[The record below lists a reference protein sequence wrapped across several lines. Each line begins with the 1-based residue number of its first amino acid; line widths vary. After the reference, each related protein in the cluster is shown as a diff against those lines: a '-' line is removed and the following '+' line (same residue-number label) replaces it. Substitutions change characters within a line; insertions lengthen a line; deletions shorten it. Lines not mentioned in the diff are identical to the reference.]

1 MKFLFPGFLFA
12 LSSVAIPVIIHLF
25 NFRKFK
31 KVYFSNVAFLK
42 EIQHQTS
49 SSRNLKNLLL
59 LSLRILALVFLVLA
73 FAQPYIP
80 DQNSQNNA
88 FKPQVVSIY
97 IDNSYSMETL
107 NKEGTL
113 LDEAK
118 RRTKEIASAYGPNT
132 KFQLLTNDFE
142 GKHQRFV
149 SSEDFIEAVEGV
161 KVSALNRT
169 FDEVITRQKDIYTG
183 EPNAEKTSY
192 IISDFQK
199 NFLNTSNTKPDSGVN
214 LRLVLLKANELANIS
229 VDSVWFTSP
238 VHRVNETER
247 LVVQLKNNSDK
258 RAENIP
264 FKVSIDGR
272 PKGLGSLTIEAR
284 ATGKDTISFSGLTSG
299 WKRGEVSIT
308 DYPVIFDDRFY
319 FTFNVRRQMPVLAI
333 NEQSQSQYINALY
346 SAEPFFNFKNT
357 SSGNINYA
365 ELSAYP
371 LIILTGTNTISA
383 ALASQFK
390 TYVQNGGNLMVFP
403 SLDENLTGLTALTQA
418 LGTDLPRGII
428 TQETKVSSINLQH
441 AIFKGVFSKVP
452 NKMDLPVA
460 KKLVQYSNSSRVRKQ
475 QILQTPGGGGFLS
488 QFSIGKGK
496 VYLSAVSLNEE
507 SSNFVRH
514 SVFVPI
520 MYQSAFLSL
529 RDNRLFYT
537 LGKDQYL
544 EINKVTLSANQ
555 TLKLKK
561 DNFEAIP
568 DVRSS
573 ESGTRLFISDQIKE
587 NGVFNLLK
595 GDSVLSAVSFNDNRL
610 ESDLSYLDKTDLS
623 KKFPQKGVEI
633 FNPGKGSI
641 QNAVK
646 AVNNG
651 IQLWKLCLILALVF
665 LAAEVL
671 LVRLYKTR
679 ESKLKI

>member
-1 MKFLFPGFLFA
+1 M
-12 LSSVAIPVIIHLF
+12 
-25 NFRKFK
+25 
-31 KVYFSNVAFLK
+31 
-42 EIQHQTS
+42 
-49 SSRNLKNLLL
+49 
-59 LSLRILALVFLVLA
+59 ALVFLVLA

-80 DQNSQNNA
+80 DKRSSNTSQR
-88 FKPQVVSIY
+88 PQAVSVY

-118 RRTKEIASAYGPNT
+118 RRSKEIASAYGPNT

-149 SSEDFIEAVEGV
+149 STDDFVEAVEGV
-161 KVSALNRT
+161 KISALNRT
-169 FDEVITRQKDIYTG
+169 IDQVITRQNDIYSG
-183 EPNAEKTSY
+183 EASVEKTSY
-192 IISDFQK
+192 LISDFQK
-199 NFLNTSNTKPDSGVN
+199 NFLSSSNIKPDSSAN
-214 LRLVLLKANELANIS
+214 LRLVLLKANALANIS
-229 VDSVWFTSP
+229 VDSLWFTSP
-238 VHRVNETER
+238 VHRMNDTER

-258 RAENIP
+258 PAENIP
-264 FKVSIDGR
+264 FKIAIDGK

-284 ATGKDTISFSGLTSG
+284 ATAKDTISFSGLTAG
-299 WKRGEVSIT
+299 WKRGEVTIT
-308 DYPVIFDDRFY
+308 DYPVNFDDQFY
-319 FTFNVRRQMPVLAI
+319 FTFNVRKQMQVLAI
-333 NEQSQSQYINALY
+333 NEQSENSYINALY
-346 SAEPFFNFKNT
+346 RAEPFFNFKNIPA
-357 SSGNINYA
+357 GNINYA
-365 ELSAYP
+365 ELTGYP
-371 LIILTGTNTISA
+371 LIILTGTSNISA
-383 ALASQFK
+383 ALSSQFK
-390 TYVQNGGNLMVFP
+390 AYVQNGGNLMVFP
-403 SLDENLTGLTALTQA
+403 SLEENLIGLTVLTQT
-418 LGTDLPRGII
+418 LGTNVPRSISS
-428 TQETKVSSINLQH
+428 QETKVTAINLQH
-441 AIFKGVFSKVP
+441 PMFKGVFSKVP

-460 KKLVQYSNSSRVRKQ
+460 KKIIQYSNTSRMRKQ
-475 QILQTPGGGGFLS
+475 QILQTPGGGSFLS

-496 VYLSAVSLNEE
+496 VYLSAVSLSEE

-555 TLKLKK
+555 TLKLKNG
-561 DNFEAIP
+561 NFEAIP

-573 ESGTRLFISDQIKE
+573 ENGTRLFISDQIKE
-587 NGVFNLLK
+587 KGVFNLLK
-595 GDSVLSAVSFNDNRL
+595 GDSILSAVAFNDNRL
-610 ESDLSYLDKTDLS
+610 ESDLSYYDKAELGQ
-623 KKFPQKGVEI
+623 KFPQKGVEI

-646 AVNNG
+646 AINNG

-671 LVRLYKTR
+671 LIRLYKTR

>member
-12 LSSVAIPVIIHLF
+12 LFSIAIPVIIHLF

-59 LSLRILALVFLVLA
+59 LFFRIMALVFLVLA

-80 DQNSQNNA
+80 DKNSQNNS
-88 FKPQVVSIY
+88 FKPQAVSIY

-118 RRTKEIASAYGPNT
+118 RRSKEIASAYGPNT

-149 SSEDFIEAVEGV
+149 SAEDFVEAVEAV
-161 KVSALNRT
+161 KISALNRT
-169 FDEVITRQKDIYTG
+169 IDQVITRQKDIYSG

-192 IISDFQK
+192 LISDFQK
-199 NFLNTSNTKPDSGVN
+199 NFLNSQNIRSDSGAN
-214 LRLVLLKANELANIS
+214 LRLVLLKANALANIS

-238 VHRVNETER
+238 VHRVSETER

-258 RAENIP
+258 RAENIS
-264 FKVSIDGR
+264 FKIAIDGK

-284 ATGKDTISFSGLTSG
+284 ATAKDTISFSGLTAG
-299 WKRGEVSIT
+299 WKRGEVTIT
-308 DYPVIFDDRFY
+308 DYPVIFDDQFY
-319 FTFNVRRQMPVLAI
+319 FTFNVRKQMPVLAI
-333 NEQSQSQYINALY
+333 NEQSENPYINALY
-346 SAEPFFNFKNT
+346 RAEPFFNFKNI
-357 SSGNINYA
+357 SAGNINYA
-365 ELSAYP
+365 GLPSYP
-371 LIILTGTNTISA
+371 LLILTGTNNISA
-383 ALASQFK
+383 ALSSQFK
-390 TYVQNGGNLMVFP
+390 AYVQNGGNLMIFP
-403 SLDENLTGLTALTQA
+403 SLEENLIGLTVLTQT
-418 LGTDLPRGII
+418 LGTDIPRGLLS
-428 TQETKVSSINLQH
+428 QETKVTAINLQH
-441 AIFKGVFSKVP
+441 PMFKGVFSKVP

-460 KKLVQYSNSSRVRKQ
+460 KKIIQYSNTRRMRKQ
-475 QILQTPGGGGFLS
+475 QILQTPGGGSFLS

-496 VYLSAVSLNEE
+496 VYLSAVSLSEE

-555 TLKLKK
+555 TLKLKNG
-561 DNFEAIP
+561 NFEAIP
-568 DVRSS
+568 DMRSS
-573 ESGTRLFISDQIKE
+573 ENGTRLFISDQIKE
-587 NGVFNLLK
+587 KGVFNVLK
-595 GDSVLSAVSFNDNRL
+595 GDSTLSAVAFNDNRI
-610 ESDLSYLDKTDLS
+610 ESDLSYYDKGELGQ
-623 KKFPQKGVEI
+623 KFPQKGVEI

-646 AVNNG
+646 AINNG

-671 LVRLYKTR
+671 LIRLYKTR

>member
-1 MKFLFPGFLFA
+1 
-12 LSSVAIPVIIHLF
+12 
-25 NFRKFK
+25 
-31 KVYFSNVAFLK
+31 
-42 EIQHQTS
+42 
-49 SSRNLKNLLL
+49 
-59 LSLRILALVFLVLA
+59 
-73 FAQPYIP
+73 
-80 DQNSQNNA
+80 
-88 FKPQVVSIY
+88 
-97 IDNSYSMETL
+97 
-107 NKEGTL
+107 
-113 LDEAK
+113 
-118 RRTKEIASAYGPNT
+118 
-132 KFQLLTNDFE
+132 
-142 GKHQRFV
+142 
-149 SSEDFIEAVEGV
+149 
-161 KVSALNRT
+161 
-169 FDEVITRQKDIYTG
+169 
-183 EPNAEKTSY
+183 
-192 IISDFQK
+192 
-199 NFLNTSNTKPDSGVN
+199 
-214 LRLVLLKANELANIS
+214 
-229 VDSVWFTSP
+229 
-238 VHRVNETER
+238 
-247 LVVQLKNNSDK
+247 VQLKNNSDK

-333 NEQSQSQYINALY
+333 NEQSQNQYINALY
-346 SAEPFFNFKNT
+346 SAEPFFNFKST

-390 TYVQNGGNLMVFP
+390 TSVQNGGNLMVFP
-403 SLDENLTGLTALTQA
+403 SLEENLTGLTALTQA

-475 QILQTPGGGGFLS
+475 QILQTPGGGAFLS

-595 GDSVLSAVSFNDNRL
+595 GDSVLSAVAFNDNRL
-610 ESDLSYLDKTDLS
+610 ESDLSYLDKTDLG
-623 KKFPQKGVEI
+623 KRFPQKGVEI